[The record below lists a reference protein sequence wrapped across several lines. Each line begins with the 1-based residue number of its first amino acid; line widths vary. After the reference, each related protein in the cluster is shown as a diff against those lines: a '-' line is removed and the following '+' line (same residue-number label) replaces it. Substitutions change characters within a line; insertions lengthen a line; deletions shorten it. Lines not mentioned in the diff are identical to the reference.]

1 MKLALVGDLSGA
13 TYDLAA
19 LAATLTRRGHEV
31 RIFTTAVPDP
41 PMSTSECDV
50 VAIPVDPTADSR
62 EESLMPMIGDVG
74 RFLVQAWR
82 DDRPVVVHCAG
93 WAYGLAG
100 QLAAKKTTVPTV
112 QGFHGLSTT
121 TARHA
126 GEDPGD
132 RPKIEALL
140 AKNATA
146 VTTACT
152 DDKLEVIRMGCPRAR
167 VSVLP
172 AGIEVGEVGMEAPS
186 ATEGTNRH
194 RIVSLTHDLAAHH
207 GLDQLIRVLPSLPSA
222 DLIIATT
229 AQSGETELNRLHRMI
244 ERAGVSA
251 RVRVSTAVAESELS
265 VLLRA
270 GDVVVCPS
278 AYDPHASLA
287 LRAMASGAAV
297 VAVEAG
303 GSRDAIVADVTGLL
317 VPPDNAEALVGALRS
332 VLRQTVLRQGMGLA
346 GRARVRSRYC
356 WDRIATDAEVIY
368 QTAAQRAG
376 NSLAR

>member
-1 MKLALVGDLSGA
+1 
-13 TYDLAA
+13 
-19 LAATLTRRGHEV
+19 
-31 RIFTTAVPDP
+31 
-41 PMSTSECDV
+41 
-50 VAIPVDPTADSR
+50 
-62 EESLMPMIGDVG
+62 MIGFGPAKRSVN
-74 RFLVQAWR
+74 RAHSKNEETAASTRLIVAVLSR
-82 DDRPVVVHCAG
+82 ADRSPSVAANDGDGPVPRRRL
-93 WAYGLAG
+93 GL
-100 QLAAKKTTVPTV
+100 LRRWISK
-112 QGFHGLSTT
+112 ST
-121 TARHA
+121 A
-126 GEDPGD
+126 
-132 RPKIEALL
+132 
-140 AKNATA
+140 
-146 VTTACT
+146 
-152 DDKLEVIRMGCPRAR
+152 
-167 VSVLP
+167 
-172 AGIEVGEVGMEAPS
+172 
-186 ATEGTNRH
+186 
-194 RIVSLTHDLAAHH
+194 
-207 GLDQLIRVLPSLPSA
+207 
-222 DLIIATT
+222 
-229 AQSGETELNRLHRMI
+229 
-244 ERAGVSA
+244 RAGVSA